1 MEDVRSP
8 SGDRP
13 ADLSAG
19 EARKRGRPPR
29 GTEEQR
35 RGQLLKAAET
45 LFLDQGF
52 GAASM
57 DAVAKLAGVS
67 KKTIYAFFP
76 TKEDLF
82 EEVMKAHVGAEGRP
96 VPAPHVAD
104 LPALERALADYLS
117 GLAQFILGCF
127 AVRLFRVTIA
137 EAERFPKIAE
147 TFYRQ
152 GALRSVHELED
163 WLAAQVKK
171 GLLKLDDP
179 HEGAVMLTSTI
190 ILQPLRAAALRVAEL
205 PSPEV
210 MEARAASVAKMFVR
224 GAAGN

>member
-1 MEDVRSP
+1 MDEISSASDGRTGEDPTSE
-8 SGDRP
+8 G
-13 ADLSAG
+13 
-19 EARKRGRPPR
+19 RKRGRPPR
-29 GTEEQR
+29 GTKELR
-35 RGQLLKAAET
+35 RRQLLKAAET

-52 GAASM
+52 EAASM

-67 KKTIYAFFP
+67 KKTIYAFFA

-82 EEVMKAHVGAEGRP
+82 EEVMKAHVGAGGRP
-96 VPAPHVAD
+96 VPDADVAD

-117 GLAQFILGCF
+117 GLAHFILGCF
-127 AVRLFRVTIA
+127 AVRLFRLTIA

-147 TFYRQ
+147 AFYRQ
-152 GALRSVHELED
+152 GALRSIHELEE

-171 GLLKLDDP
+171 GLLRLDDP

-205 PSPEV
+205 PSHEV
-210 MEARAASVAKMFVR
+210 MEARAKSVAKIFVR
-224 GAAGN
+224 GAAR